1 MSKDQKNED
10 KEQPMLN
17 RWVNMKREQSLGEIV
32 RRPGNPLDVES
43 LQMCMNWRGQVM
55 FEVAKLVTDIQNAG
69 LGENRIRSMND
80 EINKLLREK
89 QLWEDRIRQLGGP
102 DLKKVI
108 ARQVDSQGQEIPGA
122 EGYMYFGA
130 AKDLPGVAELLTRE
144 KPSAPAKNKALL
156 LSMISTNYYESVE
169 DEQLL
174 RLEREA
180 EEKLAAEGPYKRQKV
195 ADPDDDSF
203 VYLIEGNA
211 ASRE

>member
-1 MSKDQKNED
+1 MGDQKNEE

-17 RWVNMKREQSLGEIV
+17 RWVNMKREQALGDIV
-32 RRPGNPLDVES
+32 RRPANPLDIES

-108 ARQVDSQGQEIPGA
+108 ARQVDSQGQEILGA

-130 AKDLPGVAELLTRE
+130 AKDLPGVAELLARE

-156 LSMISTNYYESVE
+156 LSLIQANYYESIE
-169 DEQLL
+169 DEELL
-174 RLEREA
+174 RQEA
-180 EEKLAAEGPYKRQKV
+180 EAEQKLAEERPYKRQKV
-195 ADPDDDSF
+195 SDPDDDSF
-203 VYLIEGNA
+203 MYLVENTC
-211 ASRE
+211 SKDS